1 MNILLTGTPGCG
13 KSTLVQDLIAA
24 LKAKSVAG
32 IITPEI
38 RDKGRTGFKI
48 IDLASGEEEILASVD
63 IKTGP
68 SVGRYGVNVRGIDR
82 IVDLFL
88 RSFEAAD
95 YIFLDE
101 IGKMELFSRK
111 FKEMSDEVLNSSKAV
126 VAVVHRN
133 LTTQYKGKGELIW
146 VERGKI
152 DPIKS
157 HILSVLSTPSSK

>member
-13 KSTLVQDLIAA
+13 KSTLVQEVIAA

-63 IKTGP
+63 IKSGP

-111 FKEMSDEVLNSSKAV
+111 FKEMSDEVLNSSKVV

-152 DPIKS
+152 DSIKS
-157 HILSVLSTPSSK
+157 HILSILSTPSSK